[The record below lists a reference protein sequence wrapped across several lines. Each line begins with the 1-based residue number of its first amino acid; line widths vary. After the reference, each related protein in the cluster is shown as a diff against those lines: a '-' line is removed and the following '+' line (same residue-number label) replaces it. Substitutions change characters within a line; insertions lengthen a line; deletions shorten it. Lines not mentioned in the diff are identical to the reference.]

1 MGLFFKTVRSL
12 QELVA
17 VQIVE
22 LFRRQT
28 LIDEQHGFIDRQSD
42 GLTDYLL
49 SDTPMVLTID
59 ASINI
64 SLVLVVSSCQKSS
77 CWSVGWS
84 VLRIFFLGGA
94 GVGGWAGVLS
104 FPCPGACFR
113 VSNCYLCRFSL
124 TQEERARLDVVL
136 DGRGTGTLSST

>member
-1 MGLFFKTVRSL
+1 M
-12 QELVA
+12 
-17 VQIVE
+17 QIVE

-28 LIDEQHGFIDRQSD
+28 LIDEQHGFIDWQSD
-42 GLTDYLL
+42 GLTDDLL

-84 VLRIFFLGGA
+84 VLRIFFGG
-94 GVGGWAGVLS
+94 GRGLVGGPAS
-104 FPCPGACFR
+104 
-113 VSNCYLCRFSL
+113 
-124 TQEERARLDVVL
+124 
-136 DGRGTGTLSST
+136 